1 MSEPS
6 PKSLRT
12 AEEAFARYVVARDLV
27 PPISSTL
34 QVKCGLAQQVCGWAC
49 QVGRKS
55 VADRRRTCVAAI
67 FDDPPGT
74 AHTAGA
80 ARSSNLLVVRQYE
93 PMSWNVHEVAAL
105 PAGVDEAYE
114 VVKTRL
120 RIQIAHYLA
129 DHPAARIGEI
139 IDAVGSERATV
150 RSNLSALEELGVV
163 SVSLPAGQREAQ
175 RVLYTLNRARWIEM
189 VIRVITYLPPAPDE

>member
-1 MSEPS
+1 
-6 PKSLRT
+6 
-12 AEEAFARYVVARDLV
+12 
-27 PPISSTL
+27 
-34 QVKCGLAQQVCGWAC
+34 
-49 QVGRKS
+49 
-55 VADRRRTCVAAI
+55 
-67 FDDPPGT
+67 
-74 AHTAGA
+74 
-80 ARSSNLLVVRQYE
+80 
-93 PMSWNVHEVAAL
+93 MSWNVHEVAAL

-189 VIRVITYLPPAPDE
+189 VIRVITYLPPAP